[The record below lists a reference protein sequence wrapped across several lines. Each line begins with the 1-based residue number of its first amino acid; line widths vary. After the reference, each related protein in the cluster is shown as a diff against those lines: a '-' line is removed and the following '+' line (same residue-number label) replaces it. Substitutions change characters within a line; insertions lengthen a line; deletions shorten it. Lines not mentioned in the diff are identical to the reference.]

1 MSALLFLRSLFH
13 DLAEQGGIGAGVV
26 DGEVGFGGSRNGFGA
41 YSCLIESRVGMWL
54 ESWK

>member
-26 DGEVGFGGSRNGFGA
+26 DGEVGFGGSRLVFAA
-41 YSCLIESRVGMWL
+41 YS
-54 ESWK
+54 